1 MEINTTTKGNSMRV
15 NLHPTATRLYDRHV
29 NSIDES
35 SRSRFKNYEAAYS
48 HVKKIMEDY
57 QNDNEISPRYG
68 YTYVER
74 NLPTDSGVVDRYG
87 NTMTLDDIYQL
98 IEESIADDIRMENH
112 IQENF

>member
-1 MEINTTTKGNSMRV
+1 MEI
-15 NLHPTATRLYDRHV
+15 NLHPTATRLYDSHV

-35 SRSRFKNYEAAYS
+35 SRSRFKNYETAYS
-48 HVKKIMEDY
+48 HVEKIMKNY
-57 QNDNEISPRYG
+57 INDTELSPRYG

-98 IEESIADDIRMENH
+98 IVESIAEDIRWQNH
-112 IQENF
+112 IQENFS